1 MNADALRP
9 EFRRMAKIIHP
20 DKNKHP
26 NAGNAF
32 QKIYKVYEAA
42 LSRLEGTQQNI

>member
-1 MNADALRP
+1 LNADALRP

-42 LSRLEGTQQNI
+42 LSRLEGTQQKI